1 MKKCYKIDVS
11 DFNILDCYG
20 FKRDCDQPAHI
31 KNVLRLDDIYRVRY
45 PFYMEK
51 VQRLQYMNF
60 RTRENKDISD
70 RERDS
75 YGVPDYFLVCE
86 LEENGRFEYA
96 EVLTGLSFII
106 PGEVY
111 KSYDAGKQ
119 ELSVDEAVSLFDDKY
134 IEKVG
139 SLFHLAY
146 DREKKDVVKAE
157 LIKKIK

>member
-11 DFNILDCYG
+11 DFDVLDCYG
-20 FKRDCDQPAHI
+20 FKRDGEQPAHVN
-31 KNVLRLDDIYRVRY
+31 NVFRLDDIYRVRY

-60 RTRENKDISD
+60 RTKEAKGISE

-86 LEENGRFEYA
+86 VEENGRFEYT

-106 PGEVY
+106 PSEVF
-111 KSYDAGKQ
+111 KSFDVGKQ
-119 ELSVDEAVSLFDDKY
+119 ELSVEEAVSLFDDKY
-134 IEKVG
+134 IEKIG
-139 SLFHLAY
+139 NLFHLTY
-146 DREKKDVVKAE
+146 DKEKKDGFKAE
-157 LIKKIK
+157 LVKKIK